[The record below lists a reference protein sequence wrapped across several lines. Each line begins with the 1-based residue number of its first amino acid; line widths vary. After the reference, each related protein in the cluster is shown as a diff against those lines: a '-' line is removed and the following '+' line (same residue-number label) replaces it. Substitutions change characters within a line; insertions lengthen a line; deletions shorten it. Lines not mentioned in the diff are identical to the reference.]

1 MRNDCSRRMY
11 RTLIDRLAERDVEAL
26 AMFPKALRYRSIVGI
41 DEK

>member
-1 MRNDCSRRMY
+1 MY